1 MPKGYTT
8 KTRIENYLL
17 INIDASFND
26 QINDWIE
33 EVEAYIEQQTGRVFV
48 AEAEDSAS
56 TRRFD
61 GDNTCKLLIDDTIA
75 IETIKLSDDSD
86 ALETTDFV
94 TYPPNAQSLT
104 KKVPISMVKLI
115 AGVFPAY
122 PPQSISIKARWGYS
136 ESVPADIRNAATV
149 LVAGI
154 INYSWNAE
162 GEVKSESIGRYS
174 VTYKDEKQWS
184 DFERLESV
192 LQSYQKYSF

>member
-8 KTRIENYLL
+8 RQRIENYLL
-17 INIDASFND
+17 ITIDAGFYD
-26 QINDWIE
+26 QIDEWIE
-33 EVEAYIEQQTGRVFV
+33 EIEAYIEQQTGRIFV
-48 AEAEDSAS
+48 AEAAGAET

-61 GDNTCKLLIDDTIA
+61 GDNTCKLLIDDAIA
-75 IETIKLSDDSD
+75 ITEIKLSDDSD

-94 TYPPNAQSLT
+94 TYPLNAQSLA

-115 AGVFPAY
+115 AGIFPSY

-136 ESVPADIRNAATV
+136 EAVPADIRNAATV

-192 LQSYQKYSF
+192 LQSYAKYSF